1 MKSLFLALLATF
13 TLSASAAP
21 MEADLCIYGGTSA
34 GVIAAVQAATM
45 GKMVEMLDSTPF
57 VERYAVY
64 NWVEDV
70 RRVREWGAD
79 AILVGEALMRSGN
92 PGQTIQEFMA
102 IV

>member
-1 MKSLFLALLATF
+1 
-13 TLSASAAP
+13 
-21 MEADLCIYGGTSA
+21 
-34 GVIAAVQAATM
+34 
-45 GKMVEMLDSTPF
+45 
-57 VERYAVY
+57 
-64 NWVEDV
+64 VEDV